1 MVVWPVVVH
10 NLRIAREV
18 IAEADANEKGLAC
31 AKRAAAYSIAVQEQ
45 A

>member
-1 MVVWPVVVH
+1 MLPVVY

-18 IAEADANEKGLAC
+18 IAKADAIEKWLAC